1 MNPSA
6 PVTRIFIC
14 YWPIDPVSLE
24 IKTARITEVK
34 TASSTAEKIPV
45 NPINAIERMFQ
56 EFVVVSDKLEP

>member
-1 MNPSA
+1 
-6 PVTRIFIC
+6 
-14 YWPIDPVSLE
+14 VSLE